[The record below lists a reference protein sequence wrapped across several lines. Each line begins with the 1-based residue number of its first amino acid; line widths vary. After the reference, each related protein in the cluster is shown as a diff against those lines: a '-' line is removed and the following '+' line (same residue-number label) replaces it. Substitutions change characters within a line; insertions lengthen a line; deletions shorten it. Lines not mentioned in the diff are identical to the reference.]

1 MDKPLVVPPQRTTKS
16 LEHEREKPHLNSVK
30 VTPSDVG
37 QEKSSFELPL
47 FQCICL
53 LQVFDM
59 LCMFIGVVC

>member
-1 MDKPLVVPPQRTTKS
+1 MKS
-16 LEHEREKPHLNSVK
+16 LRHEWEKPHLSSVK

-37 QEKSSFELPL
+37 QEKSSFELSL
-47 FQCICL
+47 FPCICL